1 MACLSCS
8 CISIAMAKTVIHPPI
23 ASLTDKPSPQET
35 QTNSKPKTATRPR
48 KRRQRLRQQKS
59 HPPPSIVQIER
70 AIGAGSFRDADSRH
84 IFLHPPFAFLWEQRR
99 KTIFDGLLPVTGGKF
114 EGDIEKKLRETG
126 EWIGT
131 TTEATF
137 RSSGTSFFSLFSF
150 NRVQI
155 GFSTARKNNPV
166 GCATMDP
173 TNLDL
178 FSTSCFWGHK
188 ATIQHPPNRR
198 PHHVK
203 PLCFILLDIMFCV

>member
-8 CISIAMAKTVIHPPI
+8 CISIAMAKAVIHPPI

-48 KRRQRLRQQKS
+48 KKETTFAATK
-59 HPPPSIVQIER
+59 IER
-70 AIGAGSFRDADSRH
+70 AIGAGSFRDADSSD
-84 IFLHPPFAFLWEQRR
+84 LEEQRR

-137 RSSGTSFFSLFSF
+137 RSSGKTILLVVLQWILPIWTFSLLVASG
-150 NRVQI
+150 VI
-155 GFSTARKNNPV
+155 KLPFSTPLI
-166 GCATMDP
+166 D
-173 TNLDL
+173 DL
-178 FSTSCFWGHK
+178 
-188 ATIQHPPNRR
+188 
-198 PHHVK
+198 
-203 PLCFILLDIMFCV
+203 IM